1 MQLPPRSSSGGCSGS
16 SVLHEGTQRSLNH
29 QTSSPSPHCPPWHS
43 CHLPSLK
50 RSSGLSSRGWSSST
64 IAPQPTAVGPRALP
78 VTVTAQPRP
87 PELPPLLLDPSVAP
101 RGQGRRPICPARSLR
116 LPVNVLC
123 PSVFHPRQTFPSGTA
138 SCLPQPPEAGPSSPP
153 LCLPDP
159 LPLGRLARGLGS
171 AGRGQV
177 AAGGRWPPGAGGR
190 WGLCCHY
197 AVWLLTAAT
206 PRRHGLAP
214 VSDEP

>member
-101 RGQGRRPICPARSLR
+101 RGQGRRPICRGSGPGRVPASASECSLPFGLSPPGKRSR
-116 LPVNVLC
+116 QEQPPV
-123 PSVFHPRQTFPSGTA
+123 FPS
-138 SCLPQPPEAGPSSPP
+138 P
-153 LCLPDP
+153 LKRAL
-159 LPLGRLARGLGS
+159 
-171 AGRGQV
+171 
-177 AAGGRWPPGAGGR
+177 PPGPCAFR
-190 WGLCCHY
+190 IPFHSAAWL
-197 AVWLLTAAT
+197 AV
-206 PRRHGLAP
+206 
-214 VSDEP
+214 